1 MGSWNEIAVEISSN
15 NNNFDLIR
23 RKYLNELST
32 YTGRNTILYYSGW
45 LEKPLVPETDIIDS
59 DMTGFMT
66 TVNKLDKNKGVDIIL
81 HTPGGDPTAT
91 EHIVNYLHTIF
102 NNDVR
107 VIVPHMAMSAGTMFA
122 CAAREIIMGKQSCLG
137 PVDPQFAGI
146 PAFNII
152 EEFRHAKAELT
163 ENPKSSEYWRQMLS
177 KYPAAF
183 LYRVFDAMRLSEIL
197 VKEWL
202 EKYMF
207 KDEKKSTI
215 INEIVK
221 KLNTNAKSHAR
232 HFSLK
237 YCIDMGLKIVRLEED
252 DKLQDLVLSVYH
264 ASTITISSTRA
275 IKLIENQEGK
285 AFIRQV

>member
-1 MGSWNEIAVEISSN
+1 M
-15 NNNFDLIR
+15 
-23 RKYLNELST
+23 KKLSAH
-32 YTGRNTILYYSGW
+32 TGRNTILYYSGW
-45 LEKPLVPETDIIDS
+45 LEKPQLPGTDITDL

-66 TVNKLDKNKGVDIIL
+66 TVNKLDKSKGVDIIL
-81 HTPGGDPTAT
+81 HSPGGDPTAT
-91 EHIVNYLHTIF
+91 EHIVNYLHAVF

-122 CAAREIIMGKQSCLG
+122 CAAKEIIMGKESCLG
-137 PVDPQFAGI
+137 PVDPQFGGI

-152 EEFRHAKAELT
+152 EEFRHAKKELT

-183 LYRVFDAMRLSEIL
+183 LYRVFDAMNLSKIL

-202 EKYMF
+202 ENYMF
-207 KDEKKSTI
+207 KDEEKGSTI
-215 INEIVK
+215 KEIVK

-237 YCIDMGLKIVRLEED
+237 YCIDMGLKIIRLED
-252 DKLQDLVLSVYH
+252 DDILQDLVLSIYH
-264 ASTITISSTRA
+264 TSTITISSSRA
-275 IKLIENQEGK
+275 IKLIENQEGR
-285 AFIRQV
+285 ALIRQV